1 MPLSLW
7 LARNYP
13 ALKERSGAFAALMT
27 EHGFAFWEA
36 RGDLYRGWFQVERGA
51 ADSGISLIEASLA
64 AYRASGNRQW
74 LPAMLAVHATACQ
87 KASRLKKALGSLSE
101 AAQVVARSGERWL
114 EPELEGLTGGML
126 IATGSASEAEPHF
139 EKVVAMARDRSAKT
153 WELRAATSL
162 ARLWRAQGRG
172 AAARDLLAP
181 VYGWFT
187 EGFETPDLKEA
198 KALVDAL

>member
-36 RGDLYRGWFQVERGA
+36 HGDLYRGWFQVERGA

-87 KASRLKKALGSLSE
+87 KASRLKRRWDRFPRRRRWW
-101 AAQVVARSGERWL
+101 RSGERWL
-114 EPELEGLTGGML
+114 EPELERLTVGC
-126 IATGSASEAEPHF
+126 
-139 EKVVAMARDRSAKT
+139 
-153 WELRAATSL
+153 
-162 ARLWRAQGRG
+162 
-172 AAARDLLAP
+172 
-181 VYGWFT
+181 
-187 EGFETPDLKEA
+187 
-198 KALVDAL
+198 